1 MNQRATGLR
10 PSVPHRLGY
19 PDGWFSVGSSSA
31 MAPGQLMTRKFFGHE
46 VVIFR
51 SQTGQVSVV
60 DAYCPHMGAHFAH
73 GGTVEGEHLR
83 CPFHGFEFDGQGT
96 CHKTGYGTKP
106 PSDARL
112 FVWPS
117 IEINGFILV
126 WHASDGREPD
136 WHVPALPGEG
146 RYLPMHV
153 KTWTLKAHP
162 QETTENSVDL
172 GHLTV
177 VHGYK
182 QVEMLSELKV
192 DGPYLN
198 AKYAMSRSAGFIGKA
213 ALIRAEF
220 EVHVWG
226 LGYSWV
232 NVHIPENGIHTRHFV
247 QVTPVDEETST
258 LTVALVME
266 EHTEPHRIHPA
277 LRMLPKLAVNQIVAR
292 AAFAGFCGDVMQ
304 DFDVWQNKRYVHP
317 PVLATGDGP
326 VIRYRRWARQFY
338 PAQAGVR
345 GGSPDAVTQ
354 PDQD

>member
-1 MNQRATGLR
+1 MNERASRLR
-10 PSVPHRLGY
+10 PSVPHRLGF
-19 PDGWFSVGSSSA
+19 PDGWFSVGPSA
-31 MAPGQLMTRKFFGHE
+31 RLAAGQLVTRTFFGHE
-46 VVIFR
+46 IVVYR
-51 SQTGQVSVV
+51 SQSGRVSVV

-83 CPFHGFEFDGQGT
+83 CPFHGFEFDRAGVCQ
-96 CHKTGYGTKP
+96 KTGYGSRP

-117 IEINGFILV
+117 VERNGFILV

-136 WHVPALPGEG
+136 WQVPTLPEDGHF
-146 RYLPMHV
+146 LPMLSR
-153 KTWTLKAHP
+153 TWQLRAHP

-182 QVEMLSELKV
+182 NVEMLSELRV

-198 AKYAMSRSAGFIGKA
+198 ARYAMSRSAGFIGRSS
-213 ALIRAEF
+213 LIRAEF

-232 NVHIPENGIHTRHFV
+232 DVHIPETGIHTRHFV
-247 QVTPVDEETST
+247 QVTPIDEEHST
-258 LTVALVME
+258 LTIGLIME
-266 EHTEPHRIHPA
+266 EHGAPHQIHPA
-277 LRMLPKLAVNQIVAR
+277 LKMLPRLAVNHLIAR
-292 AAFAGFCGDVMQ
+292 AAFAGFSADVMQ
-304 DFDVWQNKRYVHP
+304 DFAVWQNKRYVHP

-326 VIRYRRWARQFY
+326 IMRYRRWARQFY
-338 PAQAGVR
+338 RARPE
-345 GGSPDAVTQ
+345 
-354 PDQD
+354 PDQAHIKSPLEGA